1 MVNIASNVSGDL
13 RRRGGRR
20 RGRGLRR
27 GMRRARPAPAP
38 AAPAHESIR
47 IGGVVGD
54 QETAPAARGRRY
66 HGRGPRFT
74 PKARALSMAVGLG
87 GKLEHVPDL
96 ITGWCEHPNVM
107 STGRSTCTGT
117 GVGNVEANFSH
128 GPFSTHTIN
137 GGAAVCTCSCSL
149 RKRGVDGNQFLSPL
163 HVLQM

>member
-1 MVNIASNVSGDL
+1 
-13 RRRGGRR
+13 
-20 RGRGLRR
+20 
-27 GMRRARPAPAP
+27 MRRARPAPAP

-117 GVGNVEANFSH
+117 GGGNVEANFSH

-137 GGAAVCTCSCSL
+137 GVLLYVRVAVLYENGARTETSSYL
-149 RKRGVDGNQFLSPL
+149 RYTFCKCRSEMSSRRFSQPFIDSQKLLV
-163 HVLQM
+163 